1 MSFTKSVISLSFAVL
16 IESSDKYCDEMTA
29 IIMDCCKEEAAKDFV
44 PQIRW
49 GMIVMPAEKTVQLLD
64 KDGAAVQ
71 FHRRFKL
78 IKNSYF

>member
-1 MSFTKSVISLSFAVL
+1 MVQV

-29 IIMDCCKEEAAKDFV
+29 VVMDCCKEDAAKDFV
-44 PQIRW
+44 TQIRW
-49 GMIVMPAEKTVQLLD
+49 GMIVTPEEKTVQLLD